1 MPNPSTDRDVNEAGT
16 FETETE
22 TATLETETKTKI
34 LETGLDQ
41 SRDHYD
47 PPSSYDLKDT

>member
-16 FETETE
+16 F
-22 TATLETETKTKI
+22 ETETKTKI